1 MLNICETFIR
11 MYGRKPYA
19 DELGSLMRMKAE
31 QDAFKN
37 AAMKPKLGAMG
48 ISGPSQERSK
58 AAAAKR
64 HPHGARVI
72 PQRACIINNLLDLG
86 LLVDEIAEALYLD
99 EAKIRAD
106 IDKFNLPRRG
116 LKPKR

>member
-1 MLNICETFIR
+1 MVNICDTFTR
-11 MYGRKPYA
+11 MYGRKPSA
-19 DELGSLMRMKAE
+19 DELGSLMKMKAE

-37 AAMKPKLGAMG
+37 AAMKPKLGVMG

>member
-1 MLNICETFIR
+1 MVNICDTFTR
-11 MYGRKPYA
+11 MYGRKPSA
-19 DELGSLMRMKAE
+19 SELALMMRMKAE

-37 AAMKPKLGAMG
+37 TAMRPKLGAIG
-48 ISGPSQERSK
+48 LSGPSQERSK

-72 PQRACIINNLLDLG
+72 PQRACIINNLLALG

-99 EAKIRAD
+99 EEKIKDDIAKF
-106 IDKFNLPRRG
+106 KLPRRG